1 MVAGD
6 ADGVA
11 GQGVGMPP
19 GCMMAGHAEVA

>member
-6 ADGVA
+6 ADRVA

-19 GCMMAGHAEVA
+19 RCTMAGHAEVA